1 MKLAL
6 GLGINQRAEN
16 LEGMGGF
23 AITDVSNLELWL
35 QFNTG
40 QGAITDGIQWNDQ
53 SGNNRH
59 ASQTVDAQEGGGFSG
74 GAWTTDSG
82 NQDNLDLASTFTES
96 GDYHIFMVF
105 DFSEENSETVIS
117 SIDNTSFI
125 RFAQSST
132 PTAYKTKH
140 GGTVA
145 NVTLSTGIG
154 TSKVLAEVTRDSGND
169 LRILKNGDAIGTGT
183 GAGTFN
189 FQQIGA
195 SSGGSAPT
203 TAAIYEVVIFSSTLS
218 SADVTNVRNDI
229 ADRNGITL

>member
-1 MKLAL
+1 
-6 GLGINQRAEN
+6 
-16 LEGMGGF
+16 
-23 AITDVSNLELWL
+23 
-35 QFNTG
+35 
-40 QGAITDGIQWNDQ
+40 
-53 SGNNRH
+53 
-59 ASQTVDAQEGGGFSG
+59 
-74 GAWTTDSG
+74 
-82 NQDNLDLASTFTES
+82 
-96 GDYHIFMVF
+96 MVF

-117 SIDNTSFI
+117 SIDNSSFI

-169 LRILKNGDAIGTGT
+169 LRILKNGDSIGTGT

-218 SADVTNVRNDI
+218 SADATNVRNDI
-229 ADRNGITL
+229 ADRNSITL